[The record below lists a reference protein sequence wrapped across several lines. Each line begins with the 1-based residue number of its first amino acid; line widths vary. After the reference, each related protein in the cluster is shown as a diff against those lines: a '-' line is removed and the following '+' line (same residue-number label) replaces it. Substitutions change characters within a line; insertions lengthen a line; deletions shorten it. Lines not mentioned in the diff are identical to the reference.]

1 MRSFINVIANSEVVR
16 ASANVV
22 VVAKRNVEKLPHTLR
37 HLFTRRLHAGIG
49 YLPPFMYGQ
58 MQPVPATAPI
68 TRAATAAGWREARAC
83 LDSRSR
89 TRLG

>member
-1 MRSFINVIANSEVVR
+1 MRSFINVIAKNELVR
-16 ASANVV
+16 AAANVV

-37 HLFTRRLHAGIG
+37 HLLTRRLHAGIG

-58 MQPVPATAPI
+58 MQPVPAAAAI
-68 TRAATAAGWREARAC
+68 TRAATAAGWR
-83 LDSRSR
+83 DSRVCLASCRR